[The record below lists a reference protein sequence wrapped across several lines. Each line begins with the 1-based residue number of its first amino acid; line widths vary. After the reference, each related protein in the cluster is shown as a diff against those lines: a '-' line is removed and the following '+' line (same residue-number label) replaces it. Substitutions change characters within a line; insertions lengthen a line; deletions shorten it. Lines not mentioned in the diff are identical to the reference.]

1 MGGVGG
7 ILCLAEILRGQA
19 ALIKGNVVKVI
30 KNAIIKIEKDS
41 KFKESL
47 RNKKRIIFL

>member
-30 KNAIIKIEKDS
+30 KIAAGDIG
-41 KFKESL
+41 FGTP
-47 RNKKRIIFL
+47 